1 MPITS
6 SNWESFFQG
15 AFAEHHVSSL
25 FYFYGY
31 EAHKASPDVGIDW
44 LITNV
49 ARARFFNEDGLTA
62 EIQVKS
68 ALLDQTGAFVAMD
81 TDEVEFLSEGDH
93 RYTVFVL
100 LSDLRG
106 RIDPGSYE
114 RGDDPDASRAVDS
127 DYLQHCETRASIE
140 GRALRRDGELTI
152 YDFNEAKL
160 TLFWL
165 HSSQINRLR
174 NDKKFVAMK
183 NGRLGLPI
191 NVEDGSVSV
200 ADISLISELHDLTY
214 IVRTCKAGPR
224 IRKGHMSML
233 DY

>member
-6 SNWESFFQG
+6 SNWENFFQG

-49 ARARFFNEDGLTA
+49 ARGRFFDEERLNA
-62 EIQVKS
+62 EVQVKS
-68 ALLDQTGAFVAMD
+68 ALLDQSGAFVAMD
-81 TDEVEFLSEGDH
+81 ADEVDFLSEGEH

-100 LSDLRG
+100 LSELSG
-106 RIDPGSYE
+106 RTDPGSYE
-114 RGDDPDASRAVDS
+114 RGDDPDASRAVDR
-127 DYLQHCETRASIE
+127 DHMQYREMLASIE
-140 GRALRRDGELTI
+140 GRKLRRDGNLSI
-152 YDFNEAKL
+152 YEFNGAKL

-165 HSSQINRLR
+165 HSAQIKRL
-174 NDKKFVAMK
+174 KAGKTFVEMDT
-183 NGRLGLPI
+183 GRLGLPI
-191 NVEDGSVSV
+191 TVADESVSI
-200 ADISLISELHDLTY
+200 AGIPLIPELHDLTY
-214 IVRTCKAGPR
+214 IVKSCSAGLR
-224 IRKGHMSML
+224 IRQGHMSMS